1 MVMFAQAG
9 QRVALVAPHQAGVA
23 ANVSGLDR
31 RQFALLRGEWNL
43 PALLRG
49 IVKGPE
55 RIGIK
60 RDRQFDPRS
69 SRLSESIWPC
79 ADR

>member
-1 MVMFAQAG
+1 MGRARPNSQCL
-9 QRVALVAPHQAGVA
+9 RPTQAGVA
-23 ANVSGLDR
+23 DNVCSNDR

-43 PALLRG
+43 PALLGG

-60 RDRQFDPRS
+60 RDRQSGPKS
-69 SRLSESIWPC
+69 WRLSASIWPC
-79 ADR
+79 TDR